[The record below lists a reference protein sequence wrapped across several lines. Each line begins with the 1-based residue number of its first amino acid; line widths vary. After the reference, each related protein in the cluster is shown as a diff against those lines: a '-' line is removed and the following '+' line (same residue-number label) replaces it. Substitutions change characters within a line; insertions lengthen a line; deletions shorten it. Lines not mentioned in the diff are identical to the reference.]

1 MIECR
6 LGENTKG
13 RYISAAGTLPE
24 LETDLVMLINSIYNS
39 LRNHSPEAAEFF
51 AGSFPRMLTD
61 LKDKIFGPEIAGSGG
76 AVSGDGQARTGLG
89 GAPAPIP

>member
-6 LGENTKG
+6 LGENTKD
-13 RYISAAGTLPE
+13 RYIRIAGTLPE

-39 LRNHSPEAAEFF
+39 IRQKNPEAAEFF

-61 LKDKIFGPEIAGSGG
+61 LKDKIFGPAIVEWVAIGTVIKKRKEEA
-76 AVSGDGQARTGLG
+76 ADD
-89 GAPAPIP
+89 

>member
-13 RYISAAGTLPE
+13 RYISIRG
-24 LETDLVMLINSIYNS
+24 DLGNLAEDLAVLINSIYNS
-39 LRNHSPEAAEFF
+39 IRQQNPEAAEFF

-61 LKDKIFGPEIAGSGG
+61 LKDKIFGPEMLES
-76 AVSGDGQARTGLG
+76 VSIGTVVKKRKEEAADD
-89 GAPAPIP
+89 